1 MAGKCIT
8 RKFMLND
15 KQFTVNALGE
25 IYDSEG
31 KLLKYTACGHKR
43 DNYRC
48 SALNYGKATAYVAR
62 VVYYVFHYNT
72 LPPELQSDKAVKKS
86 IPTLHITHI
95 DKDNA
100 NNKIWNLKTVEE
112 SDESDDA

>member
-1 MAGKCIT
+1 MIMAGKCTT

-72 LPPELQSDKAVKKS
+72 LPPEL
-86 IPTLHITHI
+86 
-95 DKDNA
+95 
-100 NNKIWNLKTVEE
+100 
-112 SDESDDA
+112 